1 MKPVHKIEIKNLLG
15 EDPQYKG
22 EWLKKKNDLS
32 AITDTKIRR
41 VKMGLFREMEKKI
54 DALKKSFAG
63 SSIRIYKDAA
73 NADDGFNTKAQIKDL
88 EAKKNPA
95 VSSKLIKWEIE
106 GVSSNMVFQVNF
118 ASKEYGGETF
128 GSGFVQEEIKN
139 VLSTT
144 ASVLTANNVS
154 LGLAPRKGEKPTPVV
169 IVGQVKDFNN
179 ANLPYGWGGAEWDA
193 AADSMIKDCA
203 PTTFNEL
210 AIAANNLGRNYGSDT
225 EQSVKALFNNALAGF
240 QLAKKVADAEH
251 KSCKIKT
258 GLFGAGAFHNSPE
271 FSIAMQYLAA
281 RIADVEIEFCGIGR
295 DKHAHVE
302 QIFERVDEM
311 ISSEMSLDDIV
322 KEELLEKWTSVKSDP
337 GTGGWRT
344 GKEIPSLSLKKLS
357 SKLSTKNSTFSTS
370 NPEEKTRTAAIT
382 WFASSSEKANK
393 IYLSNDSENLPIASP
408 IYKTSDDTGSKLS
421 EKFPFSQKAN
431 GNGGCYFYSG
441 MIAILN
447 DCVDNPEKWNLVKA
461 RLINFAG
468 EDDDFKKLIA
478 EINPEDAVLTRERV
492 YEILQ
497 VRGEKNI
504 IAQLSDKLLVNGIN
518 HSPGRTAVWGL
529 DHFLTKANERLKT
542 YLEGNHLY
550 DSLSDGDQALIR
562 GMESICSEDDLSLM
576 DKLDYNDDDGCL
588 RGLCEDVIRLQ
599 WAKANRTR
607 SGTYNAEDI
616 TPFFK
621 EIYPEKTIVAISRE
635 SLPGTKVKA
644 NELYLWNA
652 DSQTHFD
659 VLYADLD
666 GKIEAD
672 LSSTKSSTES
682 EADADLDGKIEAD
695 LSSTKSSTE
704 SEADAN
710 SEANEKKILSPESK
724 TKDKVTTPI
733 SSDDPWKIP
742 YPAKFKTS
750 ETGKAFGKT
759 TNIVFKAFD
768 MPLDG
773 EWPLKFFEKMLV
785 ATAGL
790 ALSIASGVVEYVI
803 PAVINT
809 ITSPV
814 RLGVFQYV
822 IPKVFKPITELVVK
836 PIAKEMIERGRRYC
850 GGTKGESAGG
860 NNSEAEIVGEEEAIV
875 GEADYSS
882 ISKKTTLIVDEETKK
897 SEVETKKSEVIKR
910 TKSLPS
916 PPQNINRVAP
926 ERAKSF
932 SSIEASS
939 KLSDRFKKAHRT
951 YDRYEEDL
959 RPSGNPTPVR
969 MYKLSKKNIGDVKI
983 SKGPGTSI

>member
-1 MKPVHKIEIKNLLG
+1 MKLVHEIKIKDLLG
-15 EDPQYKG
+15 KDSQYKG

-41 VKMGLFREMEKKI
+41 VKMALFREMENKI
-54 DALKKSFAG
+54 DALKQSFAG
-63 SSIRIYKDAA
+63 SIRIYKDAA
-73 NADDGFNTKAQIKDL
+73 NADNEFNTKAQIKDL

-118 ASKEYGGETF
+118 ASKEYGGGTF
-128 GSGFVQEEIKN
+128 ENGFVQEEIKN

-179 ANLPYGWGGAEWDA
+179 VNLPYGWGGAEWDKA
-193 AADSMIKDCA
+193 AGPMIKDCA

-210 AIAANNLGRNYGSDT
+210 AIAANNLGSNYGSDT
-225 EQSVKALFNNALAGF
+225 EQSVKALFNNSLAGF
-240 QLAKKVADAEH
+240 KLAKEVADAEH

-281 RIADVEIEFCGIGR
+281 RIADVEIEFCGIGQ

-322 KEELLEKWTSVKSDP
+322 KKELLEKWTSVRLDP
-337 GTGGWRT
+337 GTRAAGWRA
-344 GKEIPSLSLKKLS
+344 GEDIPSLSLKKLS
-357 SKLSTKNSTFSTS
+357 SKLSTKDSILSTS

-518 HSPGRTAVWGL
+518 HSQGRTAVWGL

-576 DKLDYNDDDGCL
+576 DKLDYNDDGGCL

-621 EIYPEKTIVAISRE
+621 EIYPEKTIVTISRI

-659 VLYADLD
+659 VLY
-666 GKIEAD
+666 
-672 LSSTKSSTES
+672 
-682 EADADLDGKIEAD
+682 ADLDGKIEAD

-850 GGTKGESAGG
+850 GGTKGESADD
-860 NNSEAEIVGEEEAIV
+860 NPAEKIV
-875 GEADYSS
+875 GEANYSS
-882 ISKKTTLIVDEETKK
+882 ILKNTTLIVDE
-897 SEVETKKSEVIKR
+897 ETKKSEVIKR

-939 KLSDRFKKAHRT
+939 KLSYRFKKANLSRDFPIAKAAPRN
-951 YDRYEEDL
+951 YDLLYEEE
-959 RPSGNPTPVR
+959 RPSGNPTLVGISN
-969 MYKLSKKNIGDVKI
+969 LSKKNT
-983 SKGPGTSI
+983 KGPGTSI